1 MTRKGDGRVRR
12 LGRKED
18 PHTMVER
25 TVVYF
30 ERPGKGNT
38 EETIRA
44 VRAYVTA
51 GHEVEALVV
60 ASMTGQTAAKAKH
73 ALGDLAVPVVCVTGP
88 PGWQVLPGYQFPL
101 IPPERRRELEEAG
114 VTIVDCVPST
124 LSDTIEFSYARYGFR
139 SPTWMVVETLLAIGG
154 YGLKTAVECAVMA
167 TDGSFVAPFR
177 EIVAMAGTDTGAD
190 TAVVM
195 RSTFSSTIFSS
206 DRQEQDLLQSRR
218 PRGRRVADPGGE
230 KPGRGRSV
238 TEERH
243 GGGDVDVGRGVRA
256 SLPSPATGA
265 DATGERSRAAR
276 RAGESR

>member
-1 MTRKGDGRVRR
+1 
-12 LGRKED
+12 
-18 PHTMVER
+18 MVER

-206 DRQEQDLLQSRR
+206 DPPGTRPSTEPSAQGKASGRSRR
-218 PRGRRVADPGGE
+218 REAGPRAISDGGTTWRRRRRRWPRRPCE
-230 KPGRGRSV
+230 PSV
-238 TEERH
+238 SSDRC
-243 GGGDVDVGRGVRA
+243 
-256 SLPSPATGA
+256 
-265 DATGERSRAAR
+265 
-276 RAGESR
+276 